1 MDGNRHPLHGREL
14 KAIPAYCPDCG
25 EAFPWTKEKLKAAH
39 DLIEELDELTRDEKA
54 RLNESI
60 SELAHDSAQTP
71 VAVTRIK
78 KIALKIGKGSWTLLE
93 KIITDVAS
101 DTVKKT
107 IGLP

>member
-1 MDGNRHPLHGREL
+1 MGPFITRLARLRTFP
-14 KAIPAYCPDCG
+14 PYCPDCG
-25 EAFPWTKEKLKAAH
+25 NPFPWTEERLKAAH
-39 DLIEELDELTRDEKA
+39 DLIEELDELTGDEKT

-60 SELAHDSAQTP
+60 SELAHGSAQTP
-71 VAVTRIK
+71 VAITRIK